1 MPARVGTENDLIFHA
16 MHRKVEGYPEGG
28 AKINQIEKVRR
39 DQNIQKIRKWLD
51 PIATL
56 IEFPRENMENSGQQ
70 NPKIGGASPPEQD
83 TTSESLV
90 FEVYD
95 AWTNQN
101 VVPHRLMSD

>member
-1 MPARVGTENDLIFHA
+1 
-16 MHRKVEGYPEGG
+16 
-28 AKINQIEKVRR
+28 
-39 DQNIQKIRKWLD
+39 
-51 PIATL
+51 
-56 IEFPRENMENSGQQ
+56 MENSGQQ